1 MVLVDICKEEMNIIA
16 KALLMKIIADT
27 ESLNIASSEEN
38 VNILNQEMSEL
49 QKLYDKYNVMANL
62 DL

>member
-1 MVLVDICKEEMNIIA
+1 MLVDISKEEMNVIA

-27 ESLNIASSEEN
+27 EFLKVASSEEN
-38 VNILNQEMSEL
+38 VNLLNHEISEL

-62 DL
+62 NL